1 MFLTESEARTVEAI
15 AERVFPADDH
25 GPGARGVDA
34 IIYIDRSLAGYGRH
48 LHGLYRTGITALD
61 AFVGERFGGSTFS
74 QLADDAQ
81 DKVLR
86 QVEALA
92 PSVDENEQ
100 AALLVEFFG
109 AVRLHTLEGIFCDP
123 MYGGNRDAAGWKLI
137 GFPGAQWGYSAE
149 EMKPGYDATIIPIKT
164 LADLRRGYLA
174 AKDKGGKV

>member
-1 MFLTESEARTVEAI
+1 MISDIHPDRAFMFLTESEARTVEAI

-61 AFVGERFGGSTFS
+61 AFVGERFGGSMFS

-123 MYGGNRDAAGWKLI
+123 MYGRQSGCSWLETDRL
-137 GFPGAQWGYSAE
+137 PGCPVGLFRRGDEAW
-149 EMKPGYDATIIPIKT
+149 
-164 LADLRRGYLA
+164 LRR
-174 AKDKGGKV
+174 DDHSN